1 MGKNNWPRTEPCG
14 TPAVTDFQTEK
25 LQLWAT
31 RSYPLFQRFSKFKE
45 VTVNSITLE
54 FIMETVKLYNPKLT
68 VQITGG
74 IQFLS
79 SILRLLF
86 DGDY

>member
-1 MGKNNWPRTEPCG
+1 MGKNNGPRTEPCG
-14 TPAVTDFQTEK
+14 TPVVTDFQTEK
-25 LQLWAT
+25 LQSWAT
-31 RSYPLFQRFSKFKE
+31 GPYHLFQRFSKFKE

-54 FIMETVKLYNPKLT
+54 FITETVKLYNPKLT
-68 VQITGG
+68 VQIIGG

>member
-1 MGKNNWPRTEPCG
+1 
-14 TPAVTDFQTEK
+14 
-25 LQLWAT
+25 
-31 RSYPLFQRFSKFKE
+31 
-45 VTVNSITLE
+45 
-54 FIMETVKLYNPKLT
+54 METVKLYNPKLT
-68 VQITGG
+68 VQIIGG